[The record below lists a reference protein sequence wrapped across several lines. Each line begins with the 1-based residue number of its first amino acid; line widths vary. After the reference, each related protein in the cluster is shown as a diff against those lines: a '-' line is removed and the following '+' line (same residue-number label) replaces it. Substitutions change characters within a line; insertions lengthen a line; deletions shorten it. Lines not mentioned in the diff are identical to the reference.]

1 MLKCSRTTP
10 SNRQLGSQVLT
21 FAIVPQSTK
30 GNPRDRTVVYV
41 PAVSFATVYKSEVV
55 HQYDICNYQCN
66 GSKDDSDEFPAGML
80 HLTVMLMESFA
91 PCGGITDFAEHRG
104 QNTENQRRHSN
115 SRPEKI
121 AQRKCKRH
129 YNHEEPAHEQQHTA
143 VKVVMLPLA
152 ESLGHIPDIVDDAK
166 PEAPFTVPHCI

>member
-1 MLKCSRTTP
+1 M
-10 SNRQLGSQVLT
+10 
-21 FAIVPQSTK
+21 
-30 GNPRDRTVVYV
+30 
-41 PAVSFATVYKSEVV
+41 YKSEVV
-55 HQYDICNYQCN
+55 HQYEICKYQRN

-80 HLTVMLMESFA
+80 HLTVMLAESFA
-91 PCGGITDFAEHRG
+91 PCGGITEFAEHRG

-115 SRPEKI
+115 SRPEKM

-152 ESLGHIPDIVDDAK
+152 ESLGHIPHTIEKINPAVHFIVSHYA
-166 PEAPFTVPHCI
+166 